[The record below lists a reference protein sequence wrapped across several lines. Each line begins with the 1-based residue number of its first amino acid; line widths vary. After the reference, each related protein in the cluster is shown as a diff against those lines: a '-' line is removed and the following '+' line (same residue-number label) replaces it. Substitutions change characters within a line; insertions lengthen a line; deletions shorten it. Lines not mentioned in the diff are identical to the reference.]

1 MKNVEPVEYT
11 TVCLQDR
18 PTFKFFMLRI
28 QFLCLT
34 YINAGFVMAG
44 GGAGT
49 WLAIATSPP
58 SF

>member
-49 WLAIATSPP
+49 
-58 SF
+58 